1 MMEAPIRDLSET
13 VDEINQRFDKKLI
26 NNSRG
31 ESPHS
36 HIVKTHNSDNNNDD
50 EEHNEEA
57 TTYM

>member
-13 VDEINQRFDKKLI
+13 VDEINQRFDKKYI

-36 HIVKTHNSDNNNDD
+36 HIIKTQNSDNDD
-50 EEHNEEA
+50 EEQEEEV
-57 TTYM
+57 TYV